1 MKGSVNK
8 SYYFG
13 LARQITFDPNLKPD
27 VTNRTKSNVR
37 LIEFNR
43 TLSDSITIL
52 GSIEFGNRTQSNS
65 HKKKNDQSNTIER

>member
-8 SYYFG
+8 GYYFG
-13 LARQITFDPNLKPD
+13 LESQITFDPNLKPD

-52 GSIEFGNRTQSNS
+52 GSIEFGNRT
-65 HKKKNDQSNTIER
+65 HRTLT